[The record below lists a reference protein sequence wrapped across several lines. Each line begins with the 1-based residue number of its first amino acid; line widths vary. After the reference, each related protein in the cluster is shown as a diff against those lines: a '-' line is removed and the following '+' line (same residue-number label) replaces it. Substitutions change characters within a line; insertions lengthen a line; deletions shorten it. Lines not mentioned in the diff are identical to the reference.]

1 MEWKNKTT
9 VQKGTIG
16 EQIVRQY
23 LMELGFVSYA
33 PEIEGAHPFDKLVAS
48 KDKTTIMIAE
58 CKTKARRDY
67 YPDTGIDLRHYNDY
81 KAVSYNHNLRVF
93 IFFVDEKLKSV
104 YGNYLDELE
113 MPCRIEIR
121 PGKTI
126 DYPLIEKYTS
136 TSIIYFPIKAMK
148 TIGSLS
154 DEQAQVLTAL
164 SSRNP
169 AYKANLPPVSE
180 GSVTQ

>member
-1 MEWKNKTT
+1 MATTQTSSTWNSKTT
-9 VQKGTIG
+9 VKKGTVG

-23 LMELGFVSYA
+23 LSKLGFISYA
-33 PEIEGAHPFDKLVAS
+33 PETEGAHPFDKLVAS
-48 KDKTTIMIAE
+48 RDKTTIMIAE

-81 KAVSYNHNLRVF
+81 KTVSYNHNLRVF

-113 MPCRIEIR
+113 VPRQVKLNS
-121 PGKTI
+121 GKII
-126 DYPLIEKYTS
+126 DYPLIQQP
-136 TSIIYFPIKAMK
+136 IIYFPIEAMK

-154 DEQAQVLTAL
+154 EEQARTLETL
-164 SSRNP
+164 STRNP
-169 AYKANLPPVSE
+169 AYNAKL
-180 GSVTQ
+180 